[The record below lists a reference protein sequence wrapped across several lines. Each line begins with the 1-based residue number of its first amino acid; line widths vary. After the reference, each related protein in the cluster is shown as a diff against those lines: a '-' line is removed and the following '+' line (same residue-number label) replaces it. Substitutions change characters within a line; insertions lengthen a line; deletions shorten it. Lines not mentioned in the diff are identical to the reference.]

1 VKKNLKSP
9 KKKIHFEVS
18 ERKLLLRVFDVSVVL
33 VSLFGIDQII
43 GINYFDFT
51 KENIQW
57 PLLLSFYLLLFNAVF
72 ELYDLQTAAN
82 MERSIKN
89 TLFSA
94 TTTVVAFL
102 FTPYI
107 SPLLPERRLE
117 ILYFY
122 GITLLSMLVWRMLY
136 IKLFTSERFKKKILV
151 FGSEEDVKLI
161 QSDFGKT
168 HPESVIVGL
177 SPAARTK
184 DGTRQHA
191 YPVMPDA
198 LEAFIRENQISEIII
213 STTHSKKITKD
224 FYDVFLRL
232 LEKGFPLREYSQ
244 VYEEVT
250 HRIPVQHVGKD
261 FYRYFPFSRNH
272 QNQLYLFLHKILD
285 ISLAIAGLGLFLFLL
300 PLVLIG
306 NLLANRGALF
316 YTQIRVGKNSKPFK
330 IYKLR
335 TMIKNAETSG
345 PVWAQKNDFRVTKF
359 GRILRRSRIDEIPQ
373 LINVLRGEM
382 SIIGPRPERPEF
394 VSQLSEK
401 IPFYQTRHI
410 ICPGI
415 TGWAQVKSGYGSEEA
430 HALEKL
436 QYDLFYLKHRSLY
449 LDMVILVKTFSTV
462 LFFRG
467 Q

>member
-1 VKKNLKSP
+1 MKKNLKSP
-9 KKKIHFEVS
+9 KKKIHFEIS
-18 ERKLLLRVFDVSVVL
+18 ERKLLLRVFDVWVVL
-33 VSLFGIDQII
+33 VSLFGIDQFI
-43 GINYFDFT
+43 GINYFDFN

-57 PLLLSFYLLLFNAVF
+57 PLLLSFYLLLFNSVF

-82 MERSIKN
+82 IERSIKN

-94 TTTVVAFL
+94 TATTVAFL

-107 SPLLPERRLE
+107 SPVLPERRLE

-122 GITLLSMLVWRMLY
+122 GITLLSLLVWRILY
-136 IKLFTSERFKKKILV
+136 IKLFTSERFQKKILV
-151 FGSEEDVKLI
+151 FGSAEEVMLI
-161 QSDFGKT
+161 QSDFAKT
-168 HPESVIVGL
+168 HPESVVIGM
-177 SPAARTK
+177 SPSAKSK
-184 DGTRQHA
+184 DGTRQYV
-191 YPVMPDA
+191 YPVMPKA
-198 LEAFIRENQISEIII
+198 LEAFITENQISEIII
-213 STTHSKKITKD
+213 SNNNSKKITKD
-224 FYDVFLRL
+224 FYDVFLHL

-272 QNQLYLFLHKILD
+272 QNQLYLFLHKLLD
-285 ISLAIAGLGLFLFLL
+285 VSLALVGLFVFFLLL

-306 NLLANRGALF
+306 NLIANRGALF
-316 YTQIRVGKNSKPFK
+316 YTQIRIGKNGEPFK

-345 PVWAQKNDFRVTKF
+345 PVWAQKNDFRVTRF
-359 GRILRRSRIDEIPQ
+359 GRVLRRSRIDEIPQ

-415 TGWAQVKSGYGSEEA
+415 TGWAQVKAGYGSEEA